1 MYYTMPYDLNGAYVL
16 YIASMTSYPVYI
28 VSATLPRVESESDC
42 SSPAVNND
50 SIGATG
56 VGLFL
61 GGVVA
66 GVIGVLLIEGIVG
79 GACWL
84 RRSKHK

>member
-1 MYYTMPYDLNGAYVL
+1 M
-16 YIASMTSYPVYI
+16 YI
-28 VSATLPRVESESDC
+28 VSVTLPGVESESDC

-56 VGLFL
+56 VDLFL

-66 GVIGVLLIEGIVG
+66 GALGIVG
-79 GACWL
+79 GACLL

>member
-1 MYYTMPYDLNGAYVL
+1 MA
-16 YIASMTSYPVYI
+16 SYPVCI

-61 GGVVA
+61 GVVVA
-66 GVIGVLLIEGIVG
+66 GVIEVLLIEGIAC
-79 GACWL
+79 GAFRL
-84 RRSKHK
+84 RKSKHR